1 MSCLT
6 ISPKPK
12 DIHFN
17 TTWNKW
23 IFVIFAW
30 KVTQK
35 NQKFGAQEAES
46 VKLNQHKPA
55 SDKSETPKKLILH
68 DHQPVI

>member
-1 MSCLT
+1 MSCWT
-6 ISPKPK
+6 ISLKSK

-23 IFVIFAW
+23 IFGIFAW

-35 NQKFGAQEAES
+35 NQKFDAQEAES
-46 VKLNQHKPA
+46 VKLSQHKPA
-55 SDKSETPKKLILH
+55 LDKSETPKKVILH
-68 DHQPVI
+68 DHQSVI